1 MNRLSEKQ
9 YSSALKKIQDDN
21 IYIERN
27 NKLREERNKYKR
39 KFKLPPTSKLMAAYL
54 FIVLNVVLIYA
65 MVCMYKF
72 MDLSY
77 LGVLITDVVG
87 QVLTYFLYNRKSQ
100 AENTTGGI
108 TYELAM
114 MEKKNELNNTTTL
127 PPSSN
132 EDAVG

>member
-54 FIVLNVVLIYA
+54 FVIMNVVLVYA
-65 MVCMYKF
+65 LIAMWHF

-77 LGVLITDVVG
+77 LGLLITDIAG
-87 QVLTYFLYNRKSQ
+87 QVLVFMIHAIKSTK
-100 AENTTGGI
+100 ENTKDGI
-108 TYELAM
+108 VYDIAM
-114 MEKKNELNNTTTL
+114 LEKQHELNNTTTL
-127 PPSSN
+127 PPSSD